1 MGRVVFAVASLA
13 VFLILS
19 GNSFAQ
25 NCNKAEAQEVIN
37 MLVSGGMAER
47 QDNPDSIIVWY
58 IWKANWYG
66 MSKEQQYKMISGLGG
81 VEQCLKPGRAVRIR
95 VAGKDVARASST
107 GKVELLD

>member
-1 MGRVVFAVASLA
+1 MKKI
-13 VFLILS
+13 VFLLIALAIFIMPS

-25 NCNKAEAQEVIN
+25 NCDKAEAQKIIDA
-37 MLVSGGMAER
+37 LVSGGLAER
-47 QDNPDSIIVWY
+47 QDTPGSITVWY

-66 MSKEQQYKMISGLGG
+66 MPKEKQYSMISGLGG